1 METKFV
7 KISTSSGKQP
17 EQPLKIHPIC
27 TNLHQ
32 IFITNAKKR
41 SWIFVWFIHKKP
53 SLATLSCAVSPGR
66 ARGNP
71 VNLSCEILK

>member
-7 KISTSSGKQP
+7 KISPSSGKQP
-17 EQPLKIHPIC
+17 EQPLKMHPIC

-32 IFITNAKKR
+32 IFIANAKKR

-53 SLATLSCAVSPGR
+53 CLVALGR
-66 ARGNP
+66 AW
-71 VNLSCEILK
+71 